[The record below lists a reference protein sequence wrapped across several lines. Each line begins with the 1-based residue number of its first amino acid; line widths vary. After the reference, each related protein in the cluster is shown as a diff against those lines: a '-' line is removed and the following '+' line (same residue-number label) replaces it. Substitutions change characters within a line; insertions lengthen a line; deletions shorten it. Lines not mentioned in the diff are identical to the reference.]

1 MKLMA
6 TFYLNELILL
16 SFCLWIFGWS
26 CFGLLGWGNSLNC
39 DADLAK
45 LTDPAADRFT
55 TVFVT
60 TDTGAKKMRPM
71 RDYFPQDSSNRFV
84 DGDFVYSVVL
94 ENLDLSQLPVTAVCT
109 NPVIGED
116 RVRGSF
122 NFYEGNQI
130 KRTSSQG
137 ISNWNPEVSLRIV
150 WRLLF

>member
-16 SFCLWIFGWS
+16 SFCLWIYGWG
-26 CFGLLGWGNSLNC
+26 CFGLLGWGNSLKC

-45 LTDPAADRFT
+45 LTDPDADRFT

-60 TDTGAKKMRPM
+60 TDTGANKMRPM

-137 ISNWNPEVSLRIV
+137 VSNWNPEVSLSIV

>member
-16 SFCLWIFGWS
+16 SFCLWIYGWG

-45 LTDPAADRFT
+45 LTDPDADRFT